1 MITKNQD
8 YLEADYYKRRITN
21 LTGHTCTI
29 YVPEK
34 DEQKNVFMTSN
45 FDMVLRVSKSVISKG
60 LISPDL
66 FTKDKNIIFPSIE
79 SYSNMIPAESFYVGV
94 EMACR
99 CFENISK
106 IEKIISIDD

>member
-66 FTKDKNIIFPSIE
+66 FTKDKNISFPSIE
-79 SYSNMIPAESFYVGV
+79 SYSNMLPAESFYVGV